1 MKGLAILTLL
11 VIVVVD
17 SFCQTS
23 HVVSKTITMEKYV
36 DVDGHKMHCQVA
48 GVGSPTVVFEG
59 GVTDNSNSWNPL
71 FADVAKFTR
80 AVSYDRM
87 GLGASDTTSTPR
99 SFKQIAS
106 ELHSLLHNANVLPP
120 YILVGHSMGGG
131 IIRAFAHLYKTEIA
145 GMVFIDCMTE
155 YDIKGMPKDSLE
167 KNLPPESVS
176 RRATPQESELYLLR
190 TEVFAGFPEMRSFD
204 VLPDVPVDVFVGQ
217 KNTYPLVVNNR
228 IEWYQKSISNQMQST
243 LTILPAASHYV
254 HRDYPGLIVW
264 AILKMVFPNPDI
276 ELERVLQNKGVDSCI
291 ARYKKMK
298 AVYPAELIGEG
309 TLNKLGYIAM
319 GRGDF
324 QGAVKLFELNVAMYP
339 YSFNTYDSLGEAYAS
354 THNKKEAIKNYNKSL
369 ELNDANK
376 NAAEML
382 AKLKTMK

>member
-1 MKGLAILTLL
+1 
-11 VIVVVD
+11 
-17 SFCQTS
+17 
-23 HVVSKTITMEKYV
+23 MEKYV